1 LGSSKALLAKRQGLT
16 RSHKVNR
23 DEDLC
28 FASTN
33 NSSDVKQDIRY
44 AFRMLRKQPGFGT
57 IAILT
62 LALGIGANTAIFSIV
77 NAVLLRPLPYR
88 DADRIMVLNESS
100 GPGQDY
106 SVALPDYF
114 DWRNDNTVFEH
125 LAATHKESRNLSG
138 IPGRDPERVSCAS
151 VTRNFFNVVGV
162 SPETGR
168 IFSEDED
175 KVGAPPVVVISDR
188 LWQRAFNRDPGL
200 LGRSITLHD
209 QNFTV
214 IGVMPPQITSPQDT
228 DAWFS
233 IMRRSNNPAWMDRS
247 HHPMIFVWGKLKPGV
262 TVDRARV
269 EMKMIAARLERTY
282 PETNGKV
289 YAVVTPLLENLVGKY
304 RTNLGLLL
312 GAVGLVLLIA
322 CANLA
327 NLFAARGAARAREF
341 AIHAAVGA
349 TRGQIVKKLLI
360 ESFVIALLGGALGF
374 FLAIWVRDGLIAL
387 SPGNVSRFH
396 QISFDLPVLG
406 FTFLVASLTTMLFGL
421 WPAWHTSQADIQLA
435 LKAGSAGSGDPPS
448 AKRARDWL
456 VVSEIALTLT
466 LLVAAGLV
474 LKSFSHLQSLL
485 LGYEP
490 RALFTAR
497 FELPW
502 QKYNDRDKINTFAKA
517 LLDKVRSLPGVQNA
531 AVSSNGPLM
540 GGWQTGF
547 WREENQRPQPSDMLN
562 SDLEVVGGDYFST
575 LKVPLLRGRAF
586 NERDTKDS
594 PRVIIIDQ
602 AMAEQYFPG
611 ENPIGKRLGVD
622 PGNDNESYVM
632 SEIVGVV
639 ARMRFHAVDEM
650 APLPVIYCSLG
661 QAQRTSLTLFVRSTM
676 ASTALERAVRDAVTS
691 IDSSLPVFDAR
702 PMTDRVRETWGAQRL
717 LSFLFSVFAGLALVL
732 ATIGLYGLLAYT
744 TLKRVPE
751 IGIRLALGARPAQIR
766 ALILS
771 HGIQLLLI
779 GSAIGL
785 VAAFGLSRALQS
797 VLFEVK
803 GIDPRIYLGV
813 GLILFGATL
822 LAAWIPARRASRVD
836 PIVALHTE

>member
-1 LGSSKALLAKRQGLT
+1 M
-16 RSHKVNR
+16 
-23 DEDLC
+23 
-28 FASTN
+28 N
-33 NSSDVKQDIRY
+33 NLRL
-44 AFRMLRKQPGFGT
+44 AFRQLIKNPAFAAV
-57 IAILT
+57 AIIT

-77 NAVLLRPLPYR
+77 NAVLLRPLPYP

-114 DWRNDNTVFEH
+114 DWQKDNTVFEH

-138 IPGRDPERVSCAS
+138 IPGRDPERISCAS
-151 VTRNFFNVVGV
+151 VTRNFFNIVGLP
-162 SPETGR
+162 PEIGR
-168 IFSEDED
+168 TFSEDED
-175 KVGAPPVVVISDR
+175 KVDPPPVVVISDR
-188 LWQRAFNRDPGL
+188 LWRRVFNADPSV

-209 QNFTV
+209 KNYTV
-214 IGVMPPQITSPQDT
+214 IGVMPLQVTSPQDT
-228 DAWFS
+228 DVWLS
-233 IMRRSNNPAWMDRS
+233 MMQRSNNSVWMQRFI
-247 HHPMIFVWGKLKPGV
+247 HPMIYVWGKLKPGV
-262 TVDRARV
+262 TLEQART
-269 EMKMIAARLERTY
+269 EMKGIAARLEKTY
-282 PETNGKV
+282 PDTNGNETAK
-289 YAVVTPLLENLVGKY
+289 VTPLLENLVGKY

-312 GAVGLVLLIA
+312 GAVGLVMLIA

-327 NLFAARGAARAREF
+327 NLFAARGAARSREF
-341 AIHAAVGA
+341 AIHVAVGA
-349 TRGQIVKKLLI
+349 TRGEIVKKLLI

-387 SPGNVSRFH
+387 SPGDVSRFH

-406 FTFLVASLTTMLFGL
+406 FTFLVASLTTVLFGL
-421 WPAWHTSQADIQLA
+421 WPAWQASHADVQLA
-435 LKAGSAGSGDPPS
+435 LKTGSSGSGDPPS

-456 VVSEIALTLT
+456 VISEIALTLT

-474 LKSFSHLQSLL
+474 LKSFSRLQSLS

-502 QKYNDRDKINTFAKA
+502 QKYNDRDKITIFSKA
-517 LLDKVRSLPGVQNA
+517 LIDKVRALPGIHNA
-531 AVSSNGPLM
+531 GVSSNGPLM

-547 WREENQRPQPSDMLN
+547 WREENPRPQPSDMLN

-575 LKVPLLRGRAF
+575 LKVPLLRGRGF

-622 PGNDNESYVM
+622 PCNDNENYVM

-639 ARMRFHAVDEM
+639 GRMRFHSIDEM

-676 ASTALERAVRDAVTS
+676 ASAALERAIRDAVS
-691 IDSSLPVFDAR
+691 AVDPSLPVFDAR
-702 PMTDRVRETWGAQRL
+702 PMTNRVEETWGAQRL

-744 TLKRVPE
+744 TLKRVRE

-766 ALILS
+766 ALVLS
-771 HGIQLLLI
+771 HGLQLLLI
-779 GSAIGL
+779 GSVIGL
-785 VAAFGLSRALQS
+785 VAAFALSRAMQS

-803 GIDPRIYLGV
+803 AIDPRIYLGV
-813 GLILFGATL
+813 GALLFAATFF
-822 LAAWIPARRASRVD
+822 ASWIPARRASRVD
-836 PIVALHTE
+836 PIIALRAE

>member
-1 LGSSKALLAKRQGLT
+1 
-16 RSHKVNR
+16 
-23 DEDLC
+23 
-28 FASTN
+28 
-33 NSSDVKQDIRY
+33 
-44 AFRMLRKQPGFGT
+44 MLRKQPCFSV

-62 LALGIGANTAIFSIV
+62 LTLGIGANTAIFSIV
-77 NAVLLRPLPYR
+77 NAVLLRPLPYP
-88 DADRIMVLNESS
+88 DAERIMVLNESS

-151 VTRNFFNVVGV
+151 VTRNFFSVVGI
-162 SPETGR
+162 SPEIGR

-188 LWQRAFNRDPGL
+188 LWRRVFNADPSV

-214 IGVMPPQITSPQDT
+214 IGVMPPQVTSPQDS
-228 DAWFS
+228 DVWLS
-233 IMRRSNNPAWMDRS
+233 MMRRSNNPVWMQRFI
-247 HHPMIFVWGKLKPGV
+247 HPMIYVWGKLKPGV
-262 TVDRARV
+262 TLEQARS
-269 EMKMIAARLERTY
+269 EMKTIAARLEKTY
-282 PETNGKV
+282 PETNGKET
-289 YAVVTPLLENLVGKY
+289 AIVTPLLENLVGKY
-304 RTNLGLLL
+304 RINLTLLL
-312 GAVGLVLLIA
+312 GAVSLVLLIA

-349 TRGQIVKKLLI
+349 TRGQVVKKLLI
-360 ESFVIALLGGALGF
+360 ESFVIALIGGALGF
-374 FLAIWVRDGLIAL
+374 FMAVWVRDGLIAL
-387 SPGNVSRFH
+387 SPGEVSRFQ

-406 FTFLVASLTTMLFGL
+406 FTFLIASLTTVLFGL
-421 WPAWHTSQADIQLA
+421 WPAWQASHANVQLA

-456 VVSEIALTLT
+456 VISEIALTLT

-474 LKSFSHLQSLL
+474 LKSFSRLQSLS

-517 LLDKVRSLPGVQNA
+517 LLDKVRGLPGVQNA

-547 WREENQRPQPSDMLN
+547 WREENPRPQPSDMLN
-562 SDLEVVGGDYFST
+562 SDLEVVVGDYFST

-650 APLPVIYCSLG
+650 APMPVIYCSLG
-661 QAQRTSLTLFVRSTM
+661 QTQRTSLTLFVRSAM
-676 ASTALERAVRDAVTS
+676 ASAALERAVRDAVTS
-691 IDSSLPVFDAR
+691 IDSSMPVFDAR
-702 PMTDRVRETWGAQRL
+702 PMSDRVRETWGAQRL

-744 TLKRVPE
+744 TLKSVPE

-766 ALILS
+766 ALIFS
-771 HGIQLLLI
+771 HGMQLLLI
-779 GSAIGL
+779 GSVIGL
-785 VAAFGLSRALQS
+785 FTAFALSRALQS
-797 VLFEVK
+797 MLFEVR
-803 GIDPRIYLGV
+803 GTDPKIYFGV
-813 GLILFGATL
+813 GLILFAATL
-822 LAAWIPARRASRVD
+822 FASWIPARRASRVD

>member
-1 LGSSKALLAKRQGLT
+1 MNYLR
-16 RSHKVNR
+16 
-23 DEDLC
+23 
-28 FASTN
+28 F
-33 NSSDVKQDIRY
+33 
-44 AFRMLRKQPGFGT
+44 AFRQLIKNPAFSAV
-57 IAILT
+57 AIIT

-77 NAVLLRPLPYR
+77 NAVLLRPLPYP

-114 DWRNDNTVFEH
+114 DWQNDNTVFEH

-138 IPGRDPERVSCAS
+138 IPGREPERISCAS
-151 VTRNFFNVVGV
+151 VTRNFFNIIGLP
-162 SPETGR
+162 PEIGR
-168 IFSEDED
+168 TFSEDED

-188 LWQRAFNRDPGL
+188 LWRRVFSADPSV
-200 LGRSITLHD
+200 LGRSVTLHD

-214 IGVMPPQITSPQDT
+214 IGVMPPQVTSPQDS
-228 DAWFS
+228 DVWLS
-233 IMRRSNNPAWMDRS
+233 MMRRSNNPVWMQRFI
-247 HHPMIFVWGKLKPGV
+247 HPMIYVWGKLKPGV
-262 TVDRARV
+262 TLEQARA
-269 EMKMIAARLERTY
+269 EMKTIAARLEKAY
-282 PETNGKV
+282 PETNGKET
-289 YAVVTPLLENLVGKY
+289 AVVTPLLENLVGKY

-349 TRGQIVKKLLI
+349 TRGQLIKKLLL
-360 ESFVIALLGGALGF
+360 ESFLIALLGGALGF
-374 FLAIWVRDGLIAL
+374 FLAVWVRDGLIAL
-387 SPGNVSRFH
+387 SPGDVSRFQ

-406 FTFLVASLTTMLFGL
+406 FTFLVASLTTVLFGL
-421 WPAWHTSQADIQLA
+421 WPAWQASHANVQLA
-435 LKAGSAGSGDPPS
+435 LKTGSAGSGDPPS

-456 VVSEIALTLT
+456 VISEIALTLT
-466 LLVAAGLV
+466 LLVAAAMV
-474 LKSFSHLQSLL
+474 LKSFSRLQSLS

-490 RALFTAR
+490 RALSTAR

-502 QKYNDRDKINTFAKA
+502 RKYNDRDKINTFTKA
-517 LLDKVRSLPGVQNA
+517 LLDKVRGLPGVQNA

-547 WREENQRPQPSDMLN
+547 WREENPRPQPSDMLS

-594 PRVIIIDQ
+594 PRVVIIDQ

-622 PGNDNESYVM
+622 PGNDNESFVM

-639 ARMRFHAVDEM
+639 ARMRFHAIDEM

-661 QAQRTSLTLFVRSTM
+661 QAQRTSLALFVRSTM
-676 ASTALERAVRDAVTS
+676 ASAALERAVRDAVTS
-691 IDSSLPVFDAR
+691 IDSSMAVFDSR
-702 PMTDRVRETWGAQRL
+702 PMSDRVRETWGVQRL
-717 LSFLFSVFAGLALVL
+717 LSFLFSVFAGLALGL

-744 TLKRVPE
+744 TLKRVRE

-766 ALILS
+766 TLILS
-771 HGIQLLLI
+771 HGMQLLLI
-779 GSAIGL
+779 GSVIGL
-785 VAAFGLSRALQS
+785 LSAFALSRALQS
-797 VLFEVK
+797 VLFDVK
-803 GIDPRIYLGV
+803 GIDPRIYLAV
-813 GLILFGATL
+813 GLLLFGATL
-822 LAAWIPARRASRVD
+822 LASWIPARRASRVD
-836 PIVALHTE
+836 PIIALRTE

>member
-1 LGSSKALLAKRQGLT
+1 MS
-16 RSHKVNR
+16 
-23 DEDLC
+23 
-28 FASTN
+28 
-33 NSSDVKQDIRY
+33 QDIRY
-44 AFRMLRKQPGFGT
+44 AFRMLRKQPGFSV

-77 NAVLLRPLPYR
+77 NAVLLRPLPYP

-151 VTRNFFNVVGV
+151 VTRNFFNIIGL
-162 SPETGR
+162 PPKIGR
-168 IFSEDED
+168 TFSEDED
-175 KVGAPPVVVISDR
+175 KVGAPPVAVISDR
-188 LWQRAFNRDPGL
+188 LWRRVFNADPSV

-214 IGVMPPQITSPQDT
+214 IGVMPPQVTSPQDS
-228 DAWFS
+228 DVWLS
-233 IMRRSNNPAWMDRS
+233 MMRRSNNPVWMQRFI
-247 HHPMIFVWGKLKPGV
+247 HPMIYVWGKLKPGV
-262 TVDRARV
+262 TLEQARS
-269 EMKMIAARLERTY
+269 EMKTIAARLEKAY
-282 PETNGKV
+282 PETNGKET
-289 YAVVTPLLENLVGKY
+289 AIVTPLLENLVGKY
-304 RTNLGLLL
+304 RINLTLLL

-387 SPGNVSRFH
+387 SPGDVSRFH

-421 WPAWHTSQADIQLA
+421 WPAWHASHADIQLA

-456 VVSEIALTLT
+456 VISEIALTLT
-466 LLVAAGLV
+466 LLVAAGLIV
-474 LKSFSHLQSLL
+474 KSFSRLQSLS

-517 LLDKVRSLPGVQNA
+517 LLDKVRGLPGVQNA

-547 WREENQRPQPSDMLN
+547 WREENPRPQPSDMLN

-622 PGNDNESYVM
+622 AGNDEEGSVM

-676 ASTALERAVRDAVTS
+676 ASAALERTVHDAVTS

-717 LSFLFSVFAGLALVL
+717 LSFLFSIFAGLALVL

-751 IGIRLALGARPAQIR
+751 IGIRLALGARPDQIR
-766 ALILS
+766 RLILS
-771 HGIQLLLI
+771 HGLQLLSI
-779 GSAIGL
+779 GSVIGL
-785 VAAFGLSRALQS
+785 IAAFVLSRALQS

-803 GIDPRIYLGV
+803 EVDPRIYLGV

-822 LAAWIPARRASRVD
+822 VAAWIPARRASRVD